1 MTTELT
7 PLVLTAFSGGVVAL
21 LLTLFGGGGSVLA
34 VPLLLYVVG
43 VADSHVAIGVSAAG
57 VALNALTALAGHAR
71 ARRVRWPCAT
81 LFAITGAAGAWFGS
95 SLAKMIDGHQLLLIF
110 AVAMAAVGVS
120 MLRPKAAVA
129 RVEPRLN
136 WAISPRVGMAGAGV
150 GSAAGFFGIGGGF
163 LIVPGLMAS
172 TGMSLATAQATSL
185 LSVAAF
191 GATTAGNYALSGW
204 VDPGLVTAMAVG
216 GVAGTA
222 AGLPLARR
230 LGVNARLGRI
240 LFAGLILV
248 VAAYVAVRALLAL

>member
-1 MTTELT
+1 MATDL
-7 PLVLTAFSGGVVAL
+7 LALSLAAVSGGVVAL

-34 VPLLLYVVG
+34 VPLLLYLVG
-43 VADSHVAIGVSAAG
+43 VKDPHVAIGVSAAG
-57 VALNALTALAGHAR
+57 VSLNALTALAGQAK
-71 ARRVRWPCAT
+71 AGRVRWPCAI
-81 LFAITGAAGAWFGS
+81 LFAVTGAAGAWFGS

-120 MLRPKAAVA
+120 MLRPKPVVVRA
-129 RVEPRLN
+129 EPRLN
-136 WAISPRVGMAGAGV
+136 WAMSPRIGLAGAGV

-163 LIVPGLMAS
+163 LIVPGLMAA

-204 VDPGLVTAMAVG
+204 IDPGLVAAMTVG

-230 LGVNARLGRI
+230 LGAKAALGRV
-240 LFAGLILV
+240 LFAGLILL
-248 VAAYVAVRALLAL
+248 VAVYVAVRAIMAL

>member
-1 MTTELT
+1 MTADLL
-7 PLVLTAFSGGVVAL
+7 PLGLAMFSGGIVAL

-43 VADSHVAIGVSAAG
+43 VADPHVAIGVSAAG
-57 VALNALTALAGHAR
+57 VAMNALTALAGHAR
-71 ARRVRWPCAT
+71 AGHVRWPCAS
-81 LFAITGAAGAWFGS
+81 LFAVTGAAGAWFGS
-95 SLAKMIDGHQLLLIF
+95 TLAKAIDGHQLLLIF
-110 AVAMAAVGVS
+110 AVAMAAVGLS
-120 MLRPKAAVA
+120 MLRHRVTAV
-129 RVEPRLN
+129 RPEPTLN
-136 WAISPRVGMAGAGV
+136 WAMSPRVSLAGAGV

-204 VDPGLVTAMAVG
+204 VDPGLVLAMTVG
-216 GVAGTA
+216 GLVGTA
-222 AGLPLARR
+222 TGLPLARR
-230 LGVNARLGRI
+230 LGANAALGRT

-248 VAAYVAVRALLAL
+248 VAVYVAIRAILAQ